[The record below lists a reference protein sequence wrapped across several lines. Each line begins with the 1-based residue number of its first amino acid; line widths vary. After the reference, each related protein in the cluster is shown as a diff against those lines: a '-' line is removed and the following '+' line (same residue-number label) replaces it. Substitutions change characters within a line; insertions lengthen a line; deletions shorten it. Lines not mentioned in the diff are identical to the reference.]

1 MDAVA
6 PEELARPG
14 FRTPASLLAPRRV
27 LRGEAGYPVLLDATP
42 GAPPELFVAGKP
54 LEPAPHVAIV
64 GTRRASRYGLEVAG
78 WLGRDLAAAG
88 VVVVSGMAA
97 GIDGAA
103 HRGALGAGATAAV
116 LGSGLDICY
125 PRRNAGLY
133 RDLIDR
139 GTLVSEFPAGTM
151 PAPWRFPAR
160 NRIIAGLSLGVVIV
174 EARRDGG
181 AMITA
186 RLAAEFGREVFAVAG
201 PVHAP
206 GSEGPHALIR
216 DGARLVSSAA
226 DVLEDLGLGRP
237 EAPVRCGQLPLPV
250 IPLTPDERRIL
261 EVVQG
266 EPMLLDRIARLAGLP
281 AAAAGSTL
289 SRLEIAG
296 LVSRR
301 PGGRFALPVE
311 GPR

>member
-6 PEELARPG
+6 PAELARPG
-14 FRTPASLLAPRRV
+14 FRTPASLLAARRV
-27 LRGEAGYPVLLDATP
+27 VRGEPGYPALLDATP
-42 GAPPELFVAGKP
+42 GAPAELFVAGKP

-237 EAPVRCGQLPLPV
+237 EAPLRCVQLPLPV
-250 IPLTPDERRIL
+250 IPLTPDERLIL
-261 EVVQG
+261 EVVQA

-281 AAAAGSTL
+281 AASASSTL

-301 PGGRFALPVE
+301 AGGRFALPVE